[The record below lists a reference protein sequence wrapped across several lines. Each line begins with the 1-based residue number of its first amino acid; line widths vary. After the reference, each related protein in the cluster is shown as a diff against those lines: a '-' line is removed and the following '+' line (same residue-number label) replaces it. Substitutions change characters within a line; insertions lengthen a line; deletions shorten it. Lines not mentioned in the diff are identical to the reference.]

1 MVNDIP
7 HHGVI
12 NPATPTGVITTCARP
27 AGSTNSKRASVSIA
41 CLMVCAGHAAIHCAA
56 LAGLGLAFIPDW
68 FIQQD
73 LACGRLVS
81 VMDEWC
87 PSFAGLHLYYPGS
100 RVPPGLKAFIGLARE
115 LRDCPGPAG
124 KI

>member
-1 MVNDIP
+1 MP
-7 HHGVI
+7 
-12 NPATPTGVITTCARP
+12 P
-27 AGSTNSKRASVSIA
+27 SI
-41 CLMVCAGHAAIHCAA
+41 CVA

-87 PSFAGLHLYYPGS
+87 SSFAGLHLYYPGRR